1 MKSLLKVSTLLA
13 FASPFI
19 ALADVTAV
27 DPSSAATNVQGLGS
41 NIASILTTI
50 GTILIAVAF
59 VVFLWGIVQY
69 ILAGAD
75 EEKRATARNLII
87 YGIIGL
93 FVMIAV
99 WGVVYLLAN
108 VLGVTVG
115 GAPGAG
121 QLPGA
126 PGDTSVTVPPTGNN

>member
-99 WGVVYLLAN
+99 WGVVYLL
-108 VLGVTVG
+108 
-115 GAPGAG
+115 
-121 QLPGA
+121 
-126 PGDTSVTVPPTGNN
+126 